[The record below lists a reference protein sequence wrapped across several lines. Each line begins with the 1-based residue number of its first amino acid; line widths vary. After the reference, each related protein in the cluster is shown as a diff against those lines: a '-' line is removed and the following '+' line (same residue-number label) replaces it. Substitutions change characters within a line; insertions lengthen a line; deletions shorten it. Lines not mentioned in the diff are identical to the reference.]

1 VFGRSK
7 RELVPHAWCWA
18 VRKRWGDAGKGFL
31 RLVRGWFLRGYG
43 GWLARC
49 CFTVW
54 LCFFPS
60 LFVFYVLFI
69 LPSVTVF
76 FSPSLIEYFDFLKY
90 KTPAAFFPSFLVG
103 INLYVCPSTSFRS
116 SLIVFAHRYI
126 VSVALPPRS
135 FLALGSSIPQLPP
148 TNSLPPPPQNH
159 TSPLP
164 PPPSP
169 LPHPFRT
176 NTHGHRSAAM
186 YRKSTKLQYTHMQER
201 RQNTICGKIR
211 L

>member
-1 VFGRSK
+1 M
-7 RELVPHAWCWA
+7 
-18 VRKRWGDAGKGFL
+18 RKRWGDAGKGFL

-148 TNSLPPPPQNH
+148 TNSLPTPPPK
-159 TSPLP
+159 TTPPPSPLP
-164 PPPSP
+164 PPPSFP
-169 LPHPFRT
+169 NKHPRASFSGNVSQKYKT
-176 NTHGHRSAAM
+176 TV
-186 YRKSTKLQYTHMQER
+186 YTHARKTSEHHLR
-201 RQNTICGKIR
+201 KNSALRN
-211 L
+211 

>member
-1 VFGRSK
+1 MVFG
-7 RELVPHAWCWA
+7 
-18 VRKRWGDAGKGFL
+18 
-31 RLVRGWFLRGYG
+31 GYG

-148 TNSLPPPPQNH
+148 TNSLPPPPK
-159 TSPLP
+159 TT